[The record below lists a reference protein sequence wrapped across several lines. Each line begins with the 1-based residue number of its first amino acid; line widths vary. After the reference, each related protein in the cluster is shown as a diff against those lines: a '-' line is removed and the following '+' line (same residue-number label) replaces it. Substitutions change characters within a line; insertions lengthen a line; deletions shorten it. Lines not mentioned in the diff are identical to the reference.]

1 MTDDD
6 KSSNTGKADKITS
19 ATVSTGTSANSEV
32 NVRLADLRHVHL
44 VKPLVKKAGKPEQ
57 ARLAHGLP

>member
-6 KSSNTGKADKITS
+6 RSSNTGKADKITS

-32 NVRLADLRHVHL
+32 NVRLADTCGTSTALNRW
-44 VKPLVKKAGKPEQ
+44 
-57 ARLAHGLP
+57 